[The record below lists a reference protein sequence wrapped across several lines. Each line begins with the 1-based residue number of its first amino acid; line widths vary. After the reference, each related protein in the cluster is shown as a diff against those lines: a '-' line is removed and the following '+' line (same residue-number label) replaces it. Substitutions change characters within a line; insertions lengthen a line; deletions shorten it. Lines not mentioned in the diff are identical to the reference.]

1 MEKPAVELNTK
12 PCSNDLNNL
21 GGSLATISGVNI
33 DILPY
38 EKRNF
43 GSEKSSSKHI
53 PESNKAKYVNAS
65 GNSEIISSNPPM
77 KTDGL
82 QKKTKQAFEGGGVES
97 KHSSVDA
104 VEDNDDTLKL
114 LQPASKDQKQ
124 TDVVMHLCLHRL

>member
-1 MEKPAVELNTK
+1 M
-12 PCSNDLNNL
+12 
-21 GGSLATISGVNI
+21 ATISGVNI

-38 EKRNF
+38 EKKNF
-43 GSEKSSSKHI
+43 GSEKNSSEHI

-82 QKKTKQAFEGGGVES
+82 QKKTKQASKGGSVDS

-104 VEDNDDTLKL
+104 VEDDDDTLKL
-114 LQPASKDQKQ
+114 LQPALKDQKQ